1 MEEPG
6 KLTLMTILVHK
17 QNKMGYSTKANTPL
31 MLRAS
36 FLNLMIRCYEVESEK
51 AWWQS
56 GCCGKPEVSW
66 VHLTLTFHFPLFL
79 LITSKF
85 LCYLSFCLNFVVLFS
100 CLQHKI

>member
-36 FLNLMIRCYEVESEK
+36 FLNKML
-51 AWWQS
+51 
-56 GCCGKPEVSW
+56 
-66 VHLTLTFHFPLFL
+66 
-79 LITSKF
+79 
-85 LCYLSFCLNFVVLFS
+85 
-100 CLQHKI
+100 